1 MDLNNLSEL
10 TRLPTT
16 FFPSPQPS
24 GNENPRT
31 IAVAYDYSNY
41 GDAMIAKSIHSD
53 LLRPTDDIRLV
64 YIVNQNDFRNF
75 MAPLMPGYGSSA
87 DVADTYFKSFVGAFM
102 WEITTVLNKRG
113 FNNVSSE
120 ILRGNP
126 KEVISDYCRAVK
138 PSYLVTGS
146 RGLGA
151 VKRAMMGSVS
161 SFLVKHCPCPVL
173 VVKLNQQE
181 IEDRKEMNRKK
192 NDTFMDVLGK
202 EKNH

>member
-1 MDLNNLSEL
+1 MQQQIFFFFHFIIATMDLNNLPEL
-10 TRLPTT
+10 TKLPTT

-75 MAPLMPGYGSSA
+75 MAPMMPGYGSSA
-87 DVADTYFKSFVGAFM
+87 DVADTYFKNFVGAFM

-113 FNNVSSE
+113 VRTS
-120 ILRGNP
+120 
-126 KEVISDYCRAVK
+126 VCMCK
-138 PSYLVTGS
+138 PHINFY
-146 RGLGA
+146 
-151 VKRAMMGSVS
+151 
-161 SFLVKHCPCPVL
+161 
-173 VVKLNQQE
+173 
-181 IEDRKEMNRKK
+181 
-192 NDTFMDVLGK
+192 
-202 EKNH
+202 